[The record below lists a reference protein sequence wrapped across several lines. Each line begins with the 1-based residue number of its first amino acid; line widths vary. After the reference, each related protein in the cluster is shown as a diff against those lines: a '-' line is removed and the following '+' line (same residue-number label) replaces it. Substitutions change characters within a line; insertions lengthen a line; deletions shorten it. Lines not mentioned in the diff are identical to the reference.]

1 MTGKKGSKPT
11 ATAHLIVSDDAEP
24 QMRLKP
30 GMKFEVHATTV
41 VDSAL
46 RPSTKVAARLCGG
59 TSTCIALVKV

>member
-1 MTGKKGSKPT
+1 MAKRKASKST
-11 ATAHLIVSDDAEP
+11 TTAHLIVSDEPEP

-30 GMKFEVHATTV
+30 GMKFEVHATSV

-59 TSTCIALVKV
+59 TTTCIALVKV